1 MDTARVVNGKERRHG
16 GALRVLIADDERDTV
31 DTLAVV
37 LESEGHIVQRAY
49 GGAEVLPAVPVF
61 RPDVIILDISVP
73 VISGFG
79 IAQAIRHSFT
89 DIRRPLLIAIS
100 GKWMQG
106 PDRLIARQVG
116 FDHYLVKPCDPGVVL
131 ELLARSDRPA
141 A

>member
-1 MDTARVVNGKERRHG
+1 MEMARVAEGKERRHG

-49 GGAEVLPAVPVF
+49 GGAEVLPAVPAF
-61 RPDVIILDISVP
+61 RPDVIVLDISIP

-89 DIRRPLLIAIS
+89 DIRRPLLIAMS

-106 PDRLIARQVG
+106 PDRLIAQQVG
-116 FDHYLVKPCDPGVVL
+116 FDHYLVKPCDPGV
-131 ELLARSDRPA
+131 LLKLLVK
-141 A
+141 